1 MQQTIIAA
9 LERVILNSLPRLE
22 PLLIQAARN
31 VAVGLINAAKAKTL
45 PDRYKWAEPIIDQ
58 VGDQLL
64 AAINQ
69 P

>member
-1 MQQTIIAA
+1 MQQTIVAA
-9 LERVILNSLPRLE
+9 LERAILNLLPKLE

-31 VAVGLINAAKAKTL
+31 VAVGLINLAKAKSL
-45 PDRYKWAEPIIDQ
+45 PERYKWAEPIIDQ

>member
-1 MQQTIIAA
+1 MQQTIVAA
-9 LERVILNSLPRLE
+9 LERAIINLLPKLE

-31 VAVGLINAAKAKTL
+31 VAVGLINAAKNHSL
-45 PDRYKWAEPIIDQ
+45 PERYKWLEPIVDQ